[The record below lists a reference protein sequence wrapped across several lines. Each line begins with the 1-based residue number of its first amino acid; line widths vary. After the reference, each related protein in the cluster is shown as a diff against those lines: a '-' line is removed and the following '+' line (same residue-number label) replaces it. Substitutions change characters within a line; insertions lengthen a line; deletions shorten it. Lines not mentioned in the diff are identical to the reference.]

1 MSESFLELVK
11 ARRSYYALSN
21 KTPIPAEKITQIVSD
36 SLKYVPSSFNS
47 QSSRVVLLFG
57 KEHEALWD
65 LVLEVLKP
73 VAPPEQYPRTIEKVN
88 ACFKSGFGT
97 VLFFEDNAAVID
109 MQEKF
114 PLYQDR
120 FPTWAQ
126 HTSGM
131 LQYIVWLAFEKEG
144 LGASLQH
151 YNPLIDEKFRD
162 NYKLPVTWQLVAQM
176 PFGAPAAEPGEKTF
190 LDMDERF
197 KVFGH

>member
-1 MSESFLELVK
+1 MSESFFDLVK

-21 KTPIPAEKITQIVSD
+21 KSPLTAEKIVKILQE
-36 SLKYVPSSFNS
+36 SLLFVPSAFNS
-47 QSSRVVLLFG
+47 QSSRVVVVFG

-97 VLFFEDNAAVID
+97 VLFFEDNASVID

-144 LGASLQH
+144 LGASLQVR
-151 YNPLIDEKFRD
+151 LSRFR
-162 NYKLPVTWQLVAQM
+162 
-176 PFGAPAAEPGEKTF
+176 
-190 LDMDERF
+190 
-197 KVFGH
+197 

>member
-11 ARRSYYALSN
+11 ARRSYYTLSD
-21 KTPIPAEKITQIVSD
+21 KSPTPAEKVRQIVKE
-36 SLKYVPSSFNS
+36 SLLHVPSSFNS

-57 KEHEALWD
+57 DEHKALWD

-97 VLFFEDNAAVID
+97 VLFFEDNASVID
-109 MQEKF
+109 MQERF

-162 NYKLPVTWQLVAQM
+162 IHKLPVTWQLIAQM
-176 PFGAPAAEPGEKTF
+176 PFGAPAAEPGDKSYLPVE
-190 LDMDERF
+190 DRF
-197 KVFGH
+197 KVFGL

>member
-1 MSESFLELVK
+1 MSESFLELIK
-11 ARRSYYALSN
+11 TRRSYYALSN
-21 KTPIPAEKITQIVSD
+21 KSPIPADKVVKILED
-36 SLKYVPSSFNS
+36 SLLHVPSSFNS
-47 QSSRVVLLFG
+47 QSSRVVVVFG
-57 KEHEALWD
+57 KDHEALWD

-190 LDMDERF
+190 LPLEERF
-197 KVFGH
+197 KVFGI